1 MRNVTRKL
9 AMAAVGVVLT
19 ATSASAQ
26 ILNFGG
32 SAVFR
37 DQPGSGGA
45 NLFVDFLQAVAPS
58 TEPTQANT
66 TGGIVSAVP
75 TTTFPGVVTSP
86 IGTTGQIQD
95 LIIGSGGVLGA
106 STGAGVSAGGLPIAN
121 FLTIGGYTF
130 SLTGS
135 TTGGTFGGITLTATE
150 FGTAATF
157 GVTGGVT
164 GAGVTAN
171 TMYNG
176 VFTAQFVNQ
185 TPEQVFN
192 TIASG
197 GQQAASFSA
206 TFVATPGS
214 VVPEPSTY
222 VLLATGIGALGMV
235 ARRRRAN
242 V

>member
-1 MRNVTRKL
+1 MRNVTQKF
-9 AMAAVGVVLT
+9 AMAVAGVVMT
-19 ATSASAQ
+19 ATTASAQ

-45 NLFVDFLQAVAPS
+45 NLFIDFLQAVAPS

-75 TTTFPGVVTSP
+75 TTTLPGVVTSP
-86 IGTTGQIQD
+86 VATTGQIQD
-95 LIIGSGGVLGA
+95 LIVGAGGVLGA

-121 FLTIGGYTF
+121 FLTIAGYTF
-130 SLTGS
+130 SLTS
-135 TTGGTFGGITLTATE
+135 SSTGGTFGGITLTPNA
-150 FGTAATF
+150 FGTSATF
-157 GVTGGVT
+157 GVTGTVT
-164 GAGVTAN
+164 GGALAAGT
-171 TMYNG
+171 TYNG
-176 VFTAQFVNQ
+176 VFSAQFVNQ

-206 TFVATPGS
+206 TFAAQST
-214 VVPEPSTY
+214 VPEPSTY
-222 VLLATGIGALGMV
+222 MLLATGIGALGLV
-235 ARRRRAN
+235 ARRRRSN